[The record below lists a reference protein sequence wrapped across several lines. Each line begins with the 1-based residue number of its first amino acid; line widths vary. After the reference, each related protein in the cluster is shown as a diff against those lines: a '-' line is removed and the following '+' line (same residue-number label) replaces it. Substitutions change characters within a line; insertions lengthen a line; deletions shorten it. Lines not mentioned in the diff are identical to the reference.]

1 MIIMDPFTDLILTI
15 CIILNMY
22 FLALEHYPMS
32 EETISVL
39 SIGNLVRL
47 LLYIMFICN
56 FNFSLVVT
64 SALFYFVTPG
74 CFKCIVRVLNE
85 VLCSCFPAPLPPA
98 LLVNLLMT
106 EQVYSQSLK
115 FCCLNLGF
123 LRFLGSQFKWNYLF
137 PLPSQIYPLLVPQP
151 LDRSIQ
157 FVRFSFFSFYFTL
170 IFVRY
175 LNIPQGIYGHL
186 SSLQLVAVPVPPQT
200 FLYMPLCK
208 ETYIFLLALYRC
220 AIVGL

>member
-1 MIIMDPFTDLILTI
+1 MCWYRFAQTFLIWNCSPCWLKLKEFVHMIIMDPFTDLILTI

-47 LLYIMFICN
+47 LLYIMFIFN

-106 EQVYSQSLK
+106 E
-115 FCCLNLGF
+115 
-123 LRFLGSQFKWNYLF
+123 
-137 PLPSQIYPLLVPQP
+137 
-151 LDRSIQ
+151 
-157 FVRFSFFSFYFTL
+157 
-170 IFVRY
+170 
-175 LNIPQGIYGHL
+175 
-186 SSLQLVAVPVPPQT
+186 
-200 FLYMPLCK
+200 
-208 ETYIFLLALYRC
+208 
-220 AIVGL
+220 